1 MRLYRE
7 RSNSKRYGREAC
19 EALERPAIAVISKY
33 KSRAREQG
41 DVLMRV
47 WLTYKQETQRPAD
60 IPSQQQG

>member
-47 WLTYKQETQRPAD
+47 WLVFRGETWRPAD
-60 IPSQQQG
+60 VAAQQQG